1 MKTTH
6 NNRKSKFLAFLLS
19 VMMVSTA
26 GAMFAS
32 CADGDESSSTSSSE
46 ETKEEEETRTDDG
59 VIKNANFDFTKI
71 NDKTVIGTSVTGWS
85 RSVNSQNNASKS
97 TSGVIDTAKWDYM
110 TTTTKTKEQLEA
122 MTEAEVIDAWEN
134 FTAQDK
140 LTYYDVWKAKEEN
153 KGKTLSTSTFEKYES
168 LNVDAEDL
176 ELPATNPGKVGTNDS
191 NILMIHNHYYYSSS
205 TKEKVIGTAQKWT
218 SSSTVTVPAG
228 TSAKVSVSVKT
239 AELTMATTGTPSE
252 FEEQKAVG
260 KGAYISLTHSVGGKS
275 LDAYEVKNIDV
286 DDWTQYTFYIR
297 GSNYADTTYSL
308 VLGLGQGDEYNR
320 FEYVN
325 GFAFF
330 DDIQCEIIDNS
341 VFEANTK
348 DNTFI
353 TGLNDEKIDKT
364 FDAYETPDATVFGM
378 DFATS
383 DWNKPDSISFA
394 DTPTTGE
401 KGKNPTAEKDFVKVT
416 TIDTIKTELGKTT
429 NKNPDYDVKNLDIVY
444 DKFLANVNEN
454 TDDKDDDTDNA
465 KFLKDNDQIFLMLS
479 NNGTAYTA
487 NFSYTVEEDGTTT
500 TYDTL
505 NLAADKDYMA
515 ISFYVKTSDMNGGV
529 GAGVTLTDAL
539 SKTSFTSIDTTD
551 IAKVKID
558 KDKDAYD
565 GWQRVF
571 FFIERGED
579 ADGAIPL
586 SLTFNYGPTDI
597 TSSTTADSFQQGFAA
612 FTKFEIYYDMTE
624 LEYEAA
630 TTGTYAKKVTVYGEK
645 EDKPAGNSG
654 FDSAVAV
661 PSDVLENGGYA
672 NLQNYKGV
680 YSDSYRVALPL
691 ATDTAEDK
699 ERKRAY
705 NNYVDANGNLLAGLL
720 NKEYADNWAY
730 GDATQPLVIDNSG
743 LTTKSYGFIGN
754 SKSLSEEYTAVS
766 LRVMTTEGAKAS
778 VYLVDMSDE
787 TRQTMLSV
795 SRSLTYWYDADGNI
809 TTGDPAEKASQI
821 AFNLDKSGLYRAN
834 KNWANY
840 GRLSADM
847 KDGFFANLNAYTE
860 KDGILYANENS
871 ANHYYNAYN
880 WEREVF
886 YKHENAWYTQPEGKG
901 VRVYNLADITAG
913 TAWNSASLLDAR
925 YLPNNA
931 QELKLENIDTNGK
944 WTTVT
949 FYIRKGESTKDYRL
963 EVWSGTRDGKTV
975 NTKGIVAFDTNNPG
989 TASSNFDTL
998 IEEYKDTAS
1007 SQFESVF
1014 SYYDTDM
1021 HVRFDAAQDTEKRG
1035 NAYEDNA
1042 KATLSAE
1049 ASMAYLKHYSE
1060 ETGYN
1065 VFADYTLSDKTVAA
1079 SEVEDDDDTTDDSS
1093 EDETTASAADGW
1105 LLASS
1110 IAVAA
1115 VLVLAVASVATRKI
1129 VDKVRKNRGKKVR
1142 KEKAEKAPK
1151 QKKVE
1156 KTVDEDSPY
1165 ND

>member
-32 CADGDESSSTSSSE
+32 CADGDDSSSSTSSSE

-71 NDKTVIGTSVTGWS
+71 NTKTVIGTSVTGWS
-85 RSVNSQNNASKS
+85 RSVNSSRNASNS
-97 TSGVIDTAKWDYM
+97 ASGVIDTAKWDYM

-122 MTEAEVIDAWEN
+122 MSEADVIAIWDDL
-134 FTAQDK
+134 TAQDK

-176 ELPATNPGKVGTNDS
+176 KLPANPGTHTVAEGETLDS
-191 NILMIHNHYYYSSS
+191 NVLMIHNNYYYSSTS
-205 TKEKVIGTAQKWT
+205 KDKPIGTAQKWT
-218 SSSTVTVPAG
+218 SSSTVNVPAG
-228 TSAKVSVSVKT
+228 TSAKVSVWVKT
-239 AELTMATTGTPSE
+239 ADLKMSATGTPSE
-252 FEEQKAVG
+252 HGTQDAVG

-297 GSNYADTTYSL
+297 GSNYAETTYSL
-308 VLGLGQGDEYNR
+308 VLGLGQGDESNR

-330 DDIQCEIIDNS
+330 DDIQCEIIENS
-341 VFEANTK
+341 EFETATK
-348 DNTFI
+348 DNETI
-353 TGLNDEKIDKT
+353 KGLTDDKIQKS
-364 FDAYETPDATVFGM
+364 FDAYEMPDAKVFGM
-378 DFATS
+378 DFATA
-383 DWNKPDSISFA
+383 DWGKAELTSL
-394 DTPTTGE
+394 TVKTTE
-401 KGKNPTAEKDFVKVT
+401 QEDNVSKNPTASDKDVIKV
-416 TIDTIKTELGKTT
+416 GKKADF
-429 NKNPDYDVKNLDIVY
+429 NDANNSNLKIVY
-444 DKFLANVNEN
+444 DKFLEAEG
-454 TDDKDDDTDNA
+454 
-465 KFLKDNDQIFLMLS
+465 DNDFVTADDEIFLMLS
-479 NNGTAYTA
+479 NNGTAYTVD
-487 NFSYTVEEDGTTT
+487 NVLSNDKI
-500 TYDTL
+500 TL
-505 NLAADKDYMA
+505 AKGKDYMA

-539 SKTSFTSIDTTD
+539 NKTSFSSIDTTD
-551 IAKVKID
+551 IAKVKIGD
-558 KDKDAYD
+558 DEDAYD

-579 ADGAIPL
+579 ATEEDIPL

-597 TSSTTADSFQQGFAA
+597 LSSTSADSFQQGFAA
-612 FTKFEIYYDMTE
+612 FTKFEVYYDMSE

-630 TTGTYAKKVTVYGEK
+630 TTGTYAKKVTVFGEK
-645 EDKPAGNSG
+645 AEEAAGNGG
-654 FDSAVAV
+654 FDTAVTV
-661 PSDVLENGGYA
+661 PSDALENGGYA

-680 YSDSYRVALPL
+680 YNDSYRVSLP
-691 ATDTAEDK
+691 TANESAADK
-699 ERKRAY
+699 EAKRAY
-705 NNYVDANGNLLAGLL
+705 NNYFDKDGKALAGLL
-720 NKEYADNWAY
+720 NRENVKEGETWAY
-730 GDATQPLVIDNSG
+730 GNATQPLVIDNSG

-754 SKSLSEEYTAVS
+754 TKSLSEEYTAIS

-778 VYLVDMSDE
+778 VYLMDMSDE
-787 TRQTMLSV
+787 TRQTVLSV
-795 SRSLTYWYDADGNI
+795 GRSLTYWYDADGNLC
-809 TTGDPAEKASQI
+809 TDDNGEMGAI
-821 AFNLDKSGLYRAN
+821 AFNLDKSGLYKAN
-834 KNWANY
+834 KNWVNY
-840 GRLSADM
+840 SKLNNL
-847 KDGFFANLNAYTE
+847 KDAYFANLNAYTE

-871 ANHYYNAYN
+871 ANHYYAAYN

-886 YKHENAWYTQPEGKG
+886 YKHENAWYTEPNGQG
-901 VRVYNLADITAG
+901 VRVYNLADITEKMG
-913 TAWNSASLLDAR
+913 SSSLLKAR
-925 YLPNNA
+925 YLPTTA
-931 QELKLENIDTNGK
+931 QELKIENISSDNK

-949 FYIRKGESTKDYRL
+949 FYIRKGESAKDYRL

-998 IEEYKDTAS
+998 IEEFEDTATS
-1007 SQFESVF
+1007 KFDGVF
-1014 SYYDTDM
+1014 SYFDTDM
-1021 HVRFDAAQDTEKRG
+1021 HVRFDAEKDTEKRG

-1042 KATLSAE
+1042 KATLASE
-1049 ASMAYLKHYSE
+1049 ASTAYLKHYSDA
-1060 ETGYN
+1060 TGYN
-1065 VFADYTLSDKTVAA
+1065 VFADYSLSDKTVAA
-1079 SEVEDDDDTTDDSS
+1079 SEQTDDDHDHEDSS
-1093 EDETTASAADGW
+1093 DEETTASAADGW

-1115 VLVLAVASVATRKI
+1115 VLVLAVASVAARKI
-1129 VDKVRKNRGKKVR
+1129 LDKVRRNRGKKVR